1 MKNRCRNI
9 ITLFTQYA
17 EKKELKRCFNSFKC
31 LYSVAK
37 IPILRFLYSHYNLN
51 IENLA
56 LRCIFRLKSSH

>member
-17 EKKELKRCFNSFKC
+17 EKKELKRFNSFKC

-37 IPILRFLYSHYNLN
+37 IPILRFLYSH
-51 IENLA
+51 
-56 LRCIFRLKSSH
+56 

>member
-31 LYSVAK
+31 LYSVGK
-37 IPILRFLYSHYNLN
+37 IPVLRFLYSH
-51 IENLA
+51 
-56 LRCIFRLKSSH
+56 